1 MADLLIWMIAVL
13 AAVGGAVAGRL
24 WGHVEGKHA
33 GRREAERDAM
43 EDASA
48 RLERGRA
55 AVRDGR
61 SAGTPHERL
70 RSNDERW

>member
-1 MADLLIWMIAVL
+1 MIAVL
-13 AAVGGAVAGRL
+13 AAVGGAVAGRC
-24 WGHVEGKHA
+24 WGRVEGKHA

-48 RLERGRA
+48 RLARGRA

-61 SAGTPHERL
+61 SAGSPHERL
-70 RSNDERW
+70 RSNDEHW